1 MPDDFDKKITPEQVQ
16 AEYQK
21 MLGYNTAVNLDETVR
36 ANENF
41 FIGKQWEGVDAKGLP
56 TPVYNFLKQVVLFS
70 VANITTD
77 NIKMQATPLACER
90 TPEDVERVA
99 EIVNKEFDRLFEFNR
114 VPNLVRE
121 YMRNAAV
128 DGDSCLFT
136 FWDDTVDAGFGLRGG
151 IRTEIVDNMR
161 VGFGNTACR
170 DPQKQPYILIE
181 RREMTKELRRAAQEA
196 GNPRWGDIQPDTENH
211 NTDSYKNSSERSTV
225 LLRMWK
231 ERKTGT
237 VWACEV
243 SGRVML
249 REPWDMGL
257 RLYPVTWINW
267 DYIPDSYHGQA
278 LVTGLIPNQIF
289 VNKLFAMSM
298 ISLMTSAFP
307 RTVYDKTRIPKWNN
321 AVGAAI
327 GVNGGDVSG
336 VAKIIDPA
344 QISPQIAQFIQ
355 TSVDYT
361 RQFLGATS
369 AALGETRPDNT
380 SAIIALQRAA
390 SIPSEITKQNLY
402 KSIEDLGRIYLDFMA
417 AYYGKRKVQVSMPDV
432 GADILAFAGKD
443 PEELETVLFDY
454 GILNDMPMALKLDV
468 GASSYWSE
476 MASVQTL
483 DNLLMQDKITIEEYL
498 ERIPDGYI
506 PKRQELIASR
516 KQAAQQQMMQPEEQS
531 TGGTPET
538 GALVDLG
545 RKTPIRGGGGFGDL
559 QRKVTWKYTAMTLDT
574 EQFASFELTSVDAW

>member
-1 MPDDFDKKITPEQVQ
+1 MPDEFDKKITPEQVQ

-90 TPEDVERVA
+90 TPEDVGRVA

-196 GNPRWGDIQPDTENH
+196 GNPRWNDIQPDNENH
-211 NTDSYKNSSERSTV
+211 NTDSYKNSTERSTV

-432 GADILAFAGKD
+432 GSDILAFAGKD

-531 TGGTPET
+531 TGGAPET

-545 RKTPIRGGGGFGDL
+545 QKTPIRGGGGFGDL
-559 QRKVTWKYTAMTLDT
+559 QRKVMQTGTT
-574 EQFASFELTSVDAW
+574 E

>member
-1 MPDDFDKKITPEQVQ
+1 MPDEFGKKITPEQVQ

-417 AYYGKRKVQVSMPDV
+417 AYYGKRKAQVSMPDV
-432 GADILAFAGKD
+432 GTDILAFAGKD

-516 KQAAQQQMMQPEEQS
+516 KQAAQQQMMQPEGPS

-545 RKTPIRGGGGFGDL
+545 QKTPIRGGGGFGDL
-559 QRKVTWKYTAMTLDT
+559 QRKVMQTGTT
-574 EQFASFELTSVDAW
+574 E

>member
-1 MPDDFDKKITPEQVQ
+1 MPDEFGKKITPEQVQ

-211 NTDSYKNSSERSTV
+211 NSDSYKNSSERSTV

-559 QRKVTWKYTAMTLDT
+559 QRKVMQTGTA
-574 EQFASFELTSVDAW
+574 E

>member
-1 MPDDFDKKITPEQVQ
+1 MPDEFGKKITPEQVQ

-170 DPQKQPYILIE
+170 DPQEQPYILIE

-196 GNPRWGDIQPDTENH
+196 GNPRWNDIQPDTENH

-432 GADILAFAGKD
+432 GSDILAFAGKD

-516 KQAAQQQMMQPEEQS
+516 KQAAQQQMMQPEDPS
-531 TGGTPET
+531 TGSTPET

-545 RKTPIRGGGGFGDL
+545 QKTPIRGGGGFGDL
-559 QRKVTWKYTAMTLDT
+559 QRKVMQTGTT
-574 EQFASFELTSVDAW
+574 E

>member
-1 MPDDFDKKITPEQVQ
+1 MPDEFDKKITPEQVQ

-196 GNPRWGDIQPDTENH
+196 GNPRWNDIQPDNENH

-327 GVNGGDVSG
+327 GVNGGDVTG

-483 DNLLMQDKITIEEYL
+483 DNLLMQNKITIEEYL

-516 KQAAQQQMMQPEEQS
+516 KQAAQQQMMQPDEQS
-531 TGGTPET
+531 TGGAPET

-545 RKTPIRGGGGFGDL
+545 QKTPIRGGGGFGDL
-559 QRKVTWKYTAMTLDT
+559 QRKVMQTGTT
-574 EQFASFELTSVDAW
+574 E

>member
-1 MPDDFDKKITPEQVQ
+1 MPDEFDKKITPEQVQ

-99 EIVNKEFDRLFEFNR
+99 DIVNKEFDRLFEFNR

-196 GNPRWGDIQPDTENH
+196 GNPRWNDIQPDNENH

-531 TGGTPET
+531 TGGAPET

-545 RKTPIRGGGGFGDL
+545 QKTPIRGGGGFGDL
-559 QRKVTWKYTAMTLDT
+559 QRKVMQTGTT
-574 EQFASFELTSVDAW
+574 E

>member
-181 RREMTKELRRAAQEA
+181 RREMTKELRRAAQDA
-196 GNPRWGDIQPDTENH
+196 GNPRWGDIQSDTENH
-211 NTDSYKNSSERSTV
+211 NTDSYKNSTERSTV

-432 GADILAFAGKD
+432 GSDILAFAGKD

-545 RKTPIRGGGGFGDL
+545 QKTPIRGGGGFGDL
-559 QRKVTWKYTAMTLDT
+559 QRKVMQTGTA
-574 EQFASFELTSVDAW
+574 E

>member
-1 MPDDFDKKITPEQVQ
+1 MPDEFGKKITPEQVQ

-90 TPEDVERVA
+90 TPEDVARVA

-181 RREMTKELRRAAQEA
+181 RREMTKELRRAAKEA

-432 GADILAFAGKD
+432 GTDILAFAGKD

-545 RKTPIRGGGGFGDL
+545 QKTPIRGGGGFGDL
-559 QRKVTWKYTAMTLDT
+559 QRKVMQTGTA
-574 EQFASFELTSVDAW
+574 E

>member
-1 MPDDFDKKITPEQVQ
+1 MPDEFGKKITPEQVQ

-432 GADILAFAGKD
+432 GSDILAFAGKD

-516 KQAAQQQMMQPEEQS
+516 KQAAQQQMMQQEWQS
-531 TGGTPET
+531 TGGPPET

-545 RKTPIRGGGGFGDL
+545 QKTPIRGGGGFGDL
-559 QRKVTWKYTAMTLDT
+559 QRKVMQTGTA
-574 EQFASFELTSVDAW
+574 E

>member
-476 MASVQTL
+476 MASVQRWQKARLTAARRKSQG
-483 DNLLMQDKITIEEYL
+483 NARSRTK
-498 ERIPDGYI
+498 
-506 PKRQELIASR
+506 ASCPVSW
-516 KQAAQQQMMQPEEQS
+516 AEC
-531 TGGTPET
+531 
-538 GALVDLG
+538 
-545 RKTPIRGGGGFGDL
+545 
-559 QRKVTWKYTAMTLDT
+559 AMR
-574 EQFASFELTSVDAW
+574 

>member
-417 AYYGKRKVQVSMPDV
+417 AYYGQRKVQVSLPDV

-559 QRKVTWKYTAMTLDT
+559 QRKVMQTGTA
-574 EQFASFELTSVDAW
+574 E

>member
-1 MPDDFDKKITPEQVQ
+1 MPDEFDKKITPEQVQ

-196 GNPRWGDIQPDTENH
+196 GNPRWNDIQPDNENH
-211 NTDSYKNSSERSTV
+211 NTDSYKNSTERSTV

-432 GADILAFAGKD
+432 GADILAFAGKN

-516 KQAAQQQMMQPEEQS
+516 KQAAQQQMMQPEEQNI
-531 TGGTPET
+531 GGTPET

-545 RKTPIRGGGGFGDL
+545 QKTPIRGGGGFGDL
-559 QRKVTWKYTAMTLDT
+559 QRKVMQTGTT
-574 EQFASFELTSVDAW
+574 E

>member
-1 MPDDFDKKITPEQVQ
+1 MPDEFGKKITPEQVQ

-99 EIVNKEFDRLFEFNR
+99 EVVNKEFDRLFEFNR

-196 GNPRWGDIQPDTENH
+196 GNPRWNDIQTDTENH

-432 GADILAFAGKD
+432 GSDILAFAGKD

-516 KQAAQQQMMQPEEQS
+516 KQATQQQMMQPEEQS

-545 RKTPIRGGGGFGDL
+545 QKTPIRGGGGFGDL
-559 QRKVTWKYTAMTLDT
+559 QRKVMQTGTT
-574 EQFASFELTSVDAW
+574 E

>member
-1 MPDDFDKKITPEQVQ
+1 MPDEFDKKITPEQVQ

-196 GNPRWGDIQPDTENH
+196 GNPRWNDIQPDTENH

-432 GADILAFAGKD
+432 GSDILAFAGKD

-454 GILNDMPMALKLDV
+454 GLLNEMPMALKLDV

-545 RKTPIRGGGGFGDL
+545 QKTPIRGGGGFGDL
-559 QRKVTWKYTAMTLDT
+559 QRKVMQTGTA
-574 EQFASFELTSVDAW
+574 E

>member
-1 MPDDFDKKITPEQVQ
+1 MPDEFDKKITPEQVQ

-432 GADILAFAGKD
+432 GTDILAFAGKD

-454 GILNDMPMALKLDV
+454 CLLNDMPMALKLDV

-516 KQAAQQQMMQPEEQS
+516 KQAAQQQMMQPEGPS
-531 TGGTPET
+531 TGGTPEI

-545 RKTPIRGGGGFGDL
+545 QKTPIRGGGGFGDL
-559 QRKVTWKYTAMTLDT
+559 QRKVMQTGTA
-574 EQFASFELTSVDAW
+574 E

>member
-1 MPDDFDKKITPEQVQ
+1 MPDEFDKKITPEQVQ

-90 TPEDVERVA
+90 TPEDVGRVA

-196 GNPRWGDIQPDTENH
+196 GNPRWNDIQPDNENH

-443 PEELETVLFDY
+443 PEDLETVLFDY

-516 KQAAQQQMMQPEEQS
+516 KQAEQQQMMQPDEQS
-531 TGGTPET
+531 TGGAPET

-545 RKTPIRGGGGFGDL
+545 QKTPIRGGGGFGDL
-559 QRKVTWKYTAMTLDT
+559 QRKVMQTGTT
-574 EQFASFELTSVDAW
+574 E

>member
-1 MPDDFDKKITPEQVQ
+1 MPDEFDKKITPEQVQ

-136 FWDDTVDAGFGLRGG
+136 FWDETVDAGFGLRGG

-196 GNPRWGDIQPDTENH
+196 GSPRWNDIQPDTENH

-231 ERKTGT
+231 NRKTGT

-443 PEELETVLFDY
+443 PEVPETVLFDY
-454 GILNDMPMALKLDV
+454 GILNEMPMALKLDV

-516 KQAAQQQMMQPEEQS
+516 KQAAQQQMMQPEAQS
-531 TGGTPET
+531 AGGAPET

-545 RKTPIRGGGGFGDL
+545 QKTPIRGGGGFGDL
-559 QRKVTWKYTAMTLDT
+559 QRKVMQTGTT
-574 EQFASFELTSVDAW
+574 E

>member
-1 MPDDFDKKITPEQVQ
+1 MPDEFDKKITPEQVQ

-196 GNPRWGDIQPDTENH
+196 GNPRWNDIQPDNENH

-278 LVTGLIPNQIF
+278 LVTGLIPNQI
-289 VNKLFAMSM
+289 VVSKRGAMAM

-516 KQAAQQQMMQPEEQS
+516 KQAAQQQIMQPEEQS
-531 TGGTPET
+531 TGGAPET

-545 RKTPIRGGGGFGDL
+545 QKTPIRGGGGFGDL
-559 QRKVTWKYTAMTLDT
+559 QRKVMQTGTT
-574 EQFASFELTSVDAW
+574 E

>member
-1 MPDDFDKKITPEQVQ
+1 MPDEFDKKITPEQVQ

-196 GNPRWGDIQPDTENH
+196 GNPRWNDIQSDTENH

-327 GVNGGDVSG
+327 GVNGGDVTG

-483 DNLLMQDKITIEEYL
+483 DNLLMQNKITIEEYL

-516 KQAAQQQMMQPEEQS
+516 KQAAQQQMMQPDEQS
-531 TGGTPET
+531 TGGAPET

-545 RKTPIRGGGGFGDL
+545 QKTPIRGGGGFGDL
-559 QRKVTWKYTAMTLDT
+559 QRKVMQTGTT
-574 EQFASFELTSVDAW
+574 E

>member
-1 MPDDFDKKITPEQVQ
+1 MPDEFGKKITPEQVQ

-21 MLGYNTAVNLDETVR
+21 MLGYNTAVNLDETVC

-99 EIVNKEFDRLFEFNR
+99 EVVNKEFDRLFEFNR

-196 GNPRWGDIQPDTENH
+196 GNPRWNDIQPDTENH

-432 GADILAFAGKD
+432 GSDILAFAGKD

-516 KQAAQQQMMQPEEQS
+516 KQATQQQMMQPEEQS

-545 RKTPIRGGGGFGDL
+545 QKTPIRGGGGFGDL
-559 QRKVTWKYTAMTLDT
+559 QRKVMQTGTT
-574 EQFASFELTSVDAW
+574 E

>member
-1 MPDDFDKKITPEQVQ
+1 MPDEFDKKITPEQVQ

-90 TPEDVERVA
+90 TPEDVGRVA

-196 GNPRWGDIQPDTENH
+196 GNPRWGDIQPDNENH
-211 NTDSYKNSSERSTV
+211 NTDSYKNSTERSTV

-432 GADILAFAGKD
+432 GSDILAFAGKD

-531 TGGTPET
+531 TGGAPET

-545 RKTPIRGGGGFGDL
+545 QKTPIRGGGGFGDL
-559 QRKVTWKYTAMTLDT
+559 QRKVMQTGTT
-574 EQFASFELTSVDAW
+574 E

>member
-1 MPDDFDKKITPEQVQ
+1 MPDEFGKKITPEQVQ

-21 MLGYNTAVNLDETVR
+21 MLGYNTAVNLDETVH

-99 EIVNKEFDRLFEFNR
+99 EVVNKEFDRLFEFNR

-196 GNPRWGDIQPDTENH
+196 GNPRWNDIQPDTENH

-432 GADILAFAGKD
+432 GSDILAFAGKD

-516 KQAAQQQMMQPEEQS
+516 KQATQQQMMQPEEQS

-545 RKTPIRGGGGFGDL
+545 QKTPIRGGGGFGDL
-559 QRKVTWKYTAMTLDT
+559 QRKVMQTGTT
-574 EQFASFELTSVDAW
+574 E

>member
-1 MPDDFDKKITPEQVQ
+1 MPDEFGKKITPEQVQ

-99 EIVNKEFDRLFEFNR
+99 EVVNKEFDRLFEFNR

-196 GNPRWGDIQPDTENH
+196 GNPRWNDIQPDTENH

-432 GADILAFAGKD
+432 GSDILAFAGKD
-443 PEELETVLFDY
+443 PEELETALFDY

-516 KQAAQQQMMQPEEQS
+516 KQATQQQMMQPEEQS

-545 RKTPIRGGGGFGDL
+545 QKTPIRGGGGFGDL
-559 QRKVTWKYTAMTLDT
+559 QRKVMQTGTT
-574 EQFASFELTSVDAW
+574 E

>member
-1 MPDDFDKKITPEQVQ
+1 MPDEFDKKITPEQVQ

-90 TPEDVERVA
+90 TPEDVGRVA

-196 GNPRWGDIQPDTENH
+196 GNPRWGDIQPDNENH

-432 GADILAFAGKD
+432 GSDILAFAGKD

-545 RKTPIRGGGGFGDL
+545 QKTPIRGGGGFGDL
-559 QRKVTWKYTAMTLDT
+559 QRKVMQTGTT
-574 EQFASFELTSVDAW
+574 E

>member
-1 MPDDFDKKITPEQVQ
+1 MPDEFDKKITPEQVQ

-196 GNPRWGDIQPDTENH
+196 GNPRWNDIQPDTENH

-327 GVNGGDVSG
+327 GVNGGDVTG

-516 KQAAQQQMMQPEEQS
+516 KQAAQQQMMQPEEQR
-531 TGGTPET
+531 TDGTPET

-545 RKTPIRGGGGFGDL
+545 QKTPIRGGGGFGDL
-559 QRKVTWKYTAMTLDT
+559 QRKVMQTGTT
-574 EQFASFELTSVDAW
+574 E

>member
-1 MPDDFDKKITPEQVQ
+1 MPDEFGKKITPEQVQ

-99 EIVNKEFDRLFEFNR
+99 EVVNKEFDRLFEFNR

-196 GNPRWGDIQPDTENH
+196 GNPRWNDIQPDTENH

-432 GADILAFAGKD
+432 GSDILAFAGKD

-516 KQAAQQQMMQPEEQS
+516 KQATQ
-531 TGGTPET
+531 
-538 GALVDLG
+538 
-545 RKTPIRGGGGFGDL
+545 
-559 QRKVTWKYTAMTLDT
+559 
-574 EQFASFELTSVDAW
+574 

>member
-1 MPDDFDKKITPEQVQ
+1 MPDEFDKKITPEQVQ

-181 RREMTKELRRAAQEA
+181 RREMTKELRRAAQDA

-432 GADILAFAGKD
+432 GSDILAFAGKD

-516 KQAAQQQMMQPEEQS
+516 KQAAQQQMMQPDEQS

-545 RKTPIRGGGGFGDL
+545 QKTPIRGGGGFGDL
-559 QRKVTWKYTAMTLDT
+559 QRKVMQTGTT
-574 EQFASFELTSVDAW
+574 E

>member
-1 MPDDFDKKITPEQVQ
+1 MPDEFGKKITPEQVQ

-432 GADILAFAGKD
+432 GSDILAFAGKD

-516 KQAAQQQMMQPEEQS
+516 KQAAQQQMMQPEGPS
-531 TGGTPET
+531 AGGAPET

-545 RKTPIRGGGGFGDL
+545 QKTPIRGGGGFGDL
-559 QRKVTWKYTAMTLDT
+559 QRKVMQTGTT
-574 EQFASFELTSVDAW
+574 E

>member
-1 MPDDFDKKITPEQVQ
+1 MPDEFDKKITPEQVQ

-181 RREMTKELRRAAQEA
+181 RREMTKELRRAAKEA
-196 GNPRWGDIQPDTENH
+196 GNPRWGDIQSDTENH
-211 NTDSYKNSSERSTV
+211 NTDSYKNSTERSTV

-417 AYYGKRKVQVSMPDV
+417 AYYGERKVQVSMPDV
-432 GADILAFAGKD
+432 GTDILAFAGKD

-531 TGGTPET
+531 IGGTPET

-545 RKTPIRGGGGFGDL
+545 QKTPIRGGGGFGDL
-559 QRKVTWKYTAMTLDT
+559 QRKVMQTGTA
-574 EQFASFELTSVDAW
+574 E

>member
-1 MPDDFDKKITPEQVQ
+1 MPDEFDKKITPEQVQ

-432 GADILAFAGKD
+432 GSDILAFAGKD
-443 PEELETVLFDY
+443 PEELETALFDY

-516 KQAAQQQMMQPEEQS
+516 KQAAQQQMMQPEGSS

-545 RKTPIRGGGGFGDL
+545 QKTPIRGGGGFGDL
-559 QRKVTWKYTAMTLDT
+559 QRKVMQTGTT
-574 EQFASFELTSVDAW
+574 E

>member
-1 MPDDFDKKITPEQVQ
+1 MPDEFGKKITPEQVQ

-99 EIVNKEFDRLFEFNR
+99 EVVNKEFDRLFEFNR

-196 GNPRWGDIQPDTENH
+196 GNPRWNDIQPDTENH

-432 GADILAFAGKD
+432 GSDMLAFAGKD
-443 PEELETVLFDY
+443 PEELETALFDY

-516 KQAAQQQMMQPEEQS
+516 KQATQQQMMQPEEQS

-545 RKTPIRGGGGFGDL
+545 QKTPIRGGGGFGDL
-559 QRKVTWKYTAMTLDT
+559 QRKAMQTGTT
-574 EQFASFELTSVDAW
+574 E

>member
-1 MPDDFDKKITPEQVQ
+1 MPDEFDKKITPEQVQ

-196 GNPRWGDIQPDTENH
+196 GNPRWNDIQPDNENH

-443 PEELETVLFDY
+443 PEEMETVLFDY

-483 DNLLMQDKITIEEYL
+483 DNLLMQNKITIEEYL

-531 TGGTPET
+531 TGGAPET

-545 RKTPIRGGGGFGDL
+545 QKTPIRGGGGFGDL
-559 QRKVTWKYTAMTLDT
+559 QRKVMQTGTT
-574 EQFASFELTSVDAW
+574 E

>member
-1 MPDDFDKKITPEQVQ
+1 MPDEFDKKITPEQVQ

-196 GNPRWGDIQPDTENH
+196 GNPRWNDIQPDTENH
-211 NTDSYKNSSERSTV
+211 SYKNSSERSTV

-432 GADILAFAGKD
+432 GSDILAFAGKD

-516 KQAAQQQMMQPEEQS
+516 KQAAQQQMMQPEDPS
-531 TGGTPET
+531 TGSTPET

-545 RKTPIRGGGGFGDL
+545 QKTPIRGGGGFGDL
-559 QRKVTWKYTAMTLDT
+559 QRKVMQTGTA
-574 EQFASFELTSVDAW
+574 E

>member
-1 MPDDFDKKITPEQVQ
+1 MPDEFDKKITPEQVQ

-196 GNPRWGDIQPDTENH
+196 GNPRWNDIQPDTENH
-211 NTDSYKNSSERSTV
+211 NTDSYKNSTERSTV

-531 TGGTPET
+531 TGGAPET

-545 RKTPIRGGGGFGDL
+545 QKTPIRGGGGFGDL
-559 QRKVTWKYTAMTLDT
+559 QRKVMQTGTT
-574 EQFASFELTSVDAW
+574 E

>member
-1 MPDDFDKKITPEQVQ
+1 MPDELDKKITPEQVQ

-181 RREMTKELRRAAQEA
+181 RREMTKELRRAAKEA
-196 GNPRWGDIQPDTENH
+196 GNPRWGDIQSDTENH
-211 NTDSYKNSSERSTV
+211 NTDSYKNSTERSTV

-432 GADILAFAGKD
+432 GSDILAFAGKD

-545 RKTPIRGGGGFGDL
+545 QKTPIRGGGGFGDL
-559 QRKVTWKYTAMTLDT
+559 QRKVMQTGTT
-574 EQFASFELTSVDAW
+574 E

>member
-1 MPDDFDKKITPEQVQ
+1 MPDEFGKKITPEQVQ

-99 EIVNKEFDRLFEFNR
+99 EVVNKEFDRLFEFNR

-196 GNPRWGDIQPDTENH
+196 GNPRWNDIQPDTENH

-432 GADILAFAGKD
+432 GSDILAFAGKD

-483 DNLLMQDKITIEEYL
+483 DNLLMQDKISIEEYL

-516 KQAAQQQMMQPEEQS
+516 KQATQQQMMQPEEQS

-545 RKTPIRGGGGFGDL
+545 QKTPIRGGGGFGDL
-559 QRKVTWKYTAMTLDT
+559 QRKVMQTGTT
-574 EQFASFELTSVDAW
+574 E

>member
-1 MPDDFDKKITPEQVQ
+1 MPDEFDKKITPEQVQ

-196 GNPRWGDIQPDTENH
+196 GNPRWNDIQPDNENH

-327 GVNGGDVSG
+327 GVNGGDVTG

-516 KQAAQQQMMQPEEQS
+516 KQAAQQQMMQPEEQR
-531 TGGTPET
+531 TGGASET

-545 RKTPIRGGGGFGDL
+545 QKTPIRGGGGFGDL
-559 QRKVTWKYTAMTLDT
+559 QRKVMQTGTT
-574 EQFASFELTSVDAW
+574 E

>member
-432 GADILAFAGKD
+432 GTDILAFAGKD

-545 RKTPIRGGGGFGDL
+545 QKTPIRGGGGFGDL
-559 QRKVTWKYTAMTLDT
+559 QRKVMQTGTT
-574 EQFASFELTSVDAW
+574 E

>member
-1 MPDDFDKKITPEQVQ
+1 MPDEFGKKITPEQVQ

-196 GNPRWGDIQPDTENH
+196 GNPHWNDIQPDTENH

-432 GADILAFAGKD
+432 GADILVFAGKD

-468 GASSYWSE
+468 GTSSYWSE

-545 RKTPIRGGGGFGDL
+545 QKTPIRGGGGFGDL
-559 QRKVTWKYTAMTLDT
+559 QRKVMQTGTA
-574 EQFASFELTSVDAW
+574 E

>member
-1 MPDDFDKKITPEQVQ
+1 MPDEFDKKITPEQVQ

-196 GNPRWGDIQPDTENH
+196 GNPRWNDIQPDNENH

-483 DNLLMQDKITIEEYL
+483 DNLLMQNKITIEEYL

-545 RKTPIRGGGGFGDL
+545 QKTPIRGGGGFGDL
-559 QRKVTWKYTAMTLDT
+559 QRKVMQTGTT
-574 EQFASFELTSVDAW
+574 E